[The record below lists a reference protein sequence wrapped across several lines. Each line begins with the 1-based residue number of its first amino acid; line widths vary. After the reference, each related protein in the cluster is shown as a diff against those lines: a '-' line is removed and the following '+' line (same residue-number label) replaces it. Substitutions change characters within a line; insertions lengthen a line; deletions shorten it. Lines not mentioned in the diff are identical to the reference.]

1 MQEGNPVH
9 AKRFY
14 ALVCF
19 HFLRMD
25 DGWGRIASCLLRAQ
39 PISLAAFRT
48 RGERAG
54 NTWPAV
60 GHVPPVS
67 CSALAHVSCLI
78 ECVQLCLLARSE
90 TPTLWI
96 DSICR
101 I

>member
-1 MQEGNPVH
+1 
-9 AKRFY
+9 
-14 ALVCF
+14 
-19 HFLRMD
+19 MD
-25 DGWGRIASCLLRAQ
+25 GVASHRKL
-39 PISLAAFRT
+39 PFT
-48 RGERAG
+48 RSTNLSSSFSDKGGLGRAG